1 MAPCFGRE
9 FQRTLLRSTPTFQQ
23 DLRLRGCH
31 PLRPTIPGGSARSC
45 WRVYG
50 SVLQPHILDGLPRL
64 VRFGLCR
71 FRSPLLPASR
81 LVSFPPPT
89 EMFHFGGFPLLSE
102 HLGLLGP
109 DRRSYSG
116 IPGST
121 SACDSPGLIA
131 ACHALLRRHEP
142 SHPPPAVLPNRFCL
156 EVAPCPLVSF
166 DTVIIVLSGLFLNF
180 VFCSFSMFDV

>member
-1 MAPCFGRE
+1 MWGA
-9 FQRTLLRSTPTFQQ
+9 
-23 DLRLRGCH
+23 
-31 PLRPTIPGGSARSC
+31 
-45 WRVYG
+45 
-50 SVLQPHILDGLPRL
+50 LQPHILDGLPRL

-102 HLGLLGP
+102 RLGLLGP
-109 DRRSYSG
+109 SRKSHSG

-131 ACHALLRRHEP
+131 ACYALRRRHEP

-156 EVAPCPLVSF
+156 GVAPCPFAPLVLGHRYIM
-166 DTVIIVLSGLFLNF
+166 VFLF
-180 VFCSFSMFDV
+180 VFKFLVLFCF